1 MEMNTGILR
10 NVHAEEYGFSMDDL
24 IVAAM
29 LKAYL
34 QTLRVDE
41 VPGQLGR
48 IVSAGMR
55 NLRGGTVK
63 GRGLAKEEWSELDR
77 DALAVLIDNART
89 AATISA
95 MEWQAQEGERLLD
108 KTISLLRD
116 EVFPALSGEN
126 YVAAMPV
133 GMAEFIT
140 DCWLTVA

>member
-10 NVHAEEYGFSMDDL
+10 GVRIEEYGFNMDDL
-24 IVAAM
+24 IVATM

-34 QTLRVDE
+34 QTLKVEE
-41 VPGQLGR
+41 VPGQLAR
-48 IVSAGMR
+48 IVDPNVR
-55 NLRGGTVK
+55 DLRGGTVK
-63 GRGLAKEEWSELDR
+63 GRGLTKEEWSGVDSN
-77 DALAVLIDNART
+77 DLAVLINDAK
-89 AATISA
+89 AAAAISA